1 MKYRLLLLLPAA
13 YAGAALAQ
21 YKCTAPDGKVTFQ
34 QTPCFGAASEE
45 KLVVIPNGH
54 PPSASGVRAPTVI
67 VRTAASASVGKV
79 ETNIDKRM
87 LARYERERQR
97 GALEQ
102 AVQSA
107 QEDKARRATQRAQ
120 ALAAARRQFGDD
132 PANAAALREASSS
145 IASRYDALGEL
156 DESRIRS
163 AQKALD
169 DWDRAAAVSAAQAAE
184 AASIAASH

>member
-1 MKYRLLLLLPAA
+1 MKSRLLLLLLAA
-13 YAGAALAQ
+13 HAGSALAQ
-21 YKCTAPDGKVTFQ
+21 YKCTAPDGRITFQ
-34 QTPCFGAASEE
+34 QTPCFGAAHEE

-54 PPSASGVRAPTVI
+54 PPSASA
-67 VRTAASASVGKV
+67 GKV

-97 GALEQ
+97 RALAQ
-102 AVQSA
+102 AVQDA
-107 QEDKARRATQRAQ
+107 QDDKTRRATQRAQ
-120 ALAAARRQFGDD
+120 ALAAARVQSGDD
-132 PANAAALREASSS
+132 PANAAALREATAS

-169 DWDRAAAVSAAQAAE
+169 DWDRAAAQAAE
-184 AASIAASH
+184 AASAAAH